1 MADLALE
8 TRSINVRYGS
18 IEAVTGVSLVAE
30 RGSVTALVGPNGAGK
45 SSLLQALVGGV
56 RGSSGSVTA
65 GGRLLNGLDPTGR
78 AKAGLVLVPQGRQ
91 IFPRLTVEENLQ
103 VMADALSLGKNR
115 VMGALSRFPILETR
129 RAVPAGK
136 LSGGEQ
142 QMLALARALM
152 TSPKVLLLDEP
163 MLGLAPIIVE
173 QVVQVI
179 RQLAADGIAVVIAES
194 SIRLFGGH
202 VDRGYVVIRGRISAP
217 VESLSALEAQ
227 YLQLLGMSDTSKP
240 GQPSMELQNAGH

>member
-1 MADLALE
+1 MEQLALD
-8 TRSINVRYGS
+8 SSGMCVRYGN
-18 IEAVTGVSLVAE
+18 IEALNHARLVVAP
-30 RGSVTALVGPNGAGK
+30 GSVTALVGPNGAGK
-45 SSLLQALVGGV
+45 SSLLQALVGGL
-56 RGSSGSVTA
+56 RGALGTVKV
-65 GGRLLNGLDPTGR
+65 GGRPLDGLDPTGR

-91 IFPRLTVEENLQ
+91 VFPRLTVEENLQ
-103 VMADALSLGKNR
+103 VMADALSLRADR
-115 VMGALSRFPILETR
+115 VTGALERFPILATR

-163 MLGLAPIIVE
+163 MLGLAPVIVE

-179 RQLAADGIAVVIAES
+179 RQLAASGIAVVIAEP

-202 VDRGYVVIRGRISAP
+202 VDRGYVLIRGRISAP
-217 VESLSALEAQ
+217 LDGLEALEAE
-227 YLQLLGMSDTSKP
+227 YLRLLGMSEPPVATSSVK
-240 GQPSMELQNAGH
+240 AV

>member
-1 MADLALE
+1 MAELALE
-8 TRSINVRYGS
+8 TGGISVRYGK
-18 IEAVTGVSLVAE
+18 IEAVDNASVIAE
-30 RGSVTALVGPNGAGK
+30 PGSVTALAGPNGAGK
-45 SSLLQALVGGV
+45 SSLLQAWVGGL
-56 RGSSGSVTA
+56 RGASGSVNV
-65 GGRLLNGLDPTGR
+65 GGKLLDGLDPTGR

-103 VMADALSLGKNR
+103 VMADALSLGKER
-115 VMGALSRFPILETR
+115 IAGALSRFPILETR
-129 RAVPAGK
+129 RVVPAGK

-163 MLGLAPIIVE
+163 MLGLAPVIVE

-179 RQLAADGIAVVIAES
+179 RQLATDGIAVVIAEP

-202 VDRGYVVIRGRISAP
+202 VDRGYVMVRGRVSAP
-217 VESLSALEAQ
+217 VLGLAALEAR
-227 YLQLLGMSDTSKP
+227 YLELLGMSDTTKAV
-240 GQPSMELQNAGH
+240 QTVAADDHARH